1 MMVELRLLSIEHAAL
16 TAPIHR
22 ASGALIPGYDTSL
35 HTPAED
41 MEFHRSIVLTQNEAW
56 GAFDGDDLIGFIAFQ
71 PGWIDHLYV
80 LPDRLRSGI
89 GSQLLTY
96 AQQQQSELRLYTFQA
111 NARAR
116 AFYERFGFVIEE
128 MTDGQRNEEKMPDIT
143 YLWRAD

>member
-1 MMVELRLLSIEHAAL
+1 LVELRPLSIEHAGL

-22 ASGALIPGYDTSL
+22 ASGGLIPGYDTNL

-41 MEFHRSIVLTQNEAW
+41 LEFHRSIVLVENEAW
-56 GAFDGDDLIGFIAFQ
+56 GAFEGDDLVGFIAFQ

-80 LPDRLRSGI
+80 LPERLRSGI
-89 GSQLLTY
+89 GSQLLTF

-116 AFYERFGFVIEE
+116 AFYERCGFVIEE
-128 MTDGQRNEEKMPDIT
+128 LTDGQRNEEKMPDIT

>member
-1 MMVELRLLSIEHAAL
+1 MVELRPLSIEHAGL

-22 ASGALIPGYDTSL
+22 ASGGLIPGYDTSL

-41 MEFHRSIVLTQNEAW
+41 LEFHRSIVLVENEAW
-56 GAFDGDDLIGFIAFQ
+56 GAFEGDDLVGFIAFQ

-80 LPDRLRSGI
+80 LPECLRSGI
-89 GSQLLTY
+89 GSQLLTF

-128 MTDGQRNEEKMPDIT
+128 LTDGQRNEEKMPDIT

>member
-1 MMVELRLLSIEHAAL
+1 MVELRPLSTEHARL

-22 ASGALIPGYDTSL
+22 ASGALITGYDISL

-41 MEFHRSIVLTQNEAW
+41 LEFHRFTVLVENDAW
-56 GAFDGDDLIGFIAFQ
+56 GAFEGADMVGFIAFQ

-80 LPDRLRSGI
+80 LPERLRCGI
-89 GSQLLTY
+89 GSLLLTF
-96 AQQQQSELRLYTFQA
+96 AQQQQSELRLYTFQS

-128 MTDGQRNEEKMPDIT
+128 LTDGERNEEKMPDIT
-143 YLWRAD
+143 YLWRAN